1 MCKMLKKINAEGY
14 ETDKTLMPHYL
25 LNYEK
30 FFPDLAEK
38 EIKLLELG
46 VNYGG
51 SLKMWRD
58 YFEKGLIVGIDIN
71 NIDIEDPTGRI
82 KFYSGLQEDEKL
94 LDKVSAECAPEGF
107 DIIIDDCSHIGS
119 LSQKSF
125 WYLFENHLK
134 PGGIYVIEDWGTG
147 YWDSWFDGKRYDF
160 KERGKDQPSLMN
172 KIIKKIKQDD
182 PKRIKSHDFGMVGFI
197 KSLIDECGMEDITNE
212 RFGIPPKR
220 TSKIDRMQISL
231 GIVFIFK
238 V

>member
-1 MCKMLKKINAEGY
+1 MIKKINSSGY
-14 ETDKTLMPHYL
+14 NTDKVQMPKYL
-25 LNYEK
+25 INYEK
-30 FFPDLAEK
+30 YFSELAEK

-71 NIDIEDPTGRI
+71 KNIEIGDSTGRI
-82 KFYSGLQEDEKL
+82 KFYSGPQEDEGL
-94 LDKVSAECAPEGF
+94 LDQVAKECAPDGF
-107 DIIIDDCSHIGS
+107 DIIIDDCAHIGH
-119 LSQKSF
+119 LAQKSF

-147 YWDSWFDGKRYDF
+147 YWDSWFDGKRYEF
-160 KERGKDQPSLMN
+160 NEQWKDSSGGVLN
-172 KIIKKIKQDD
+172 KLIKKVWHGY

-197 KSLIDECGMEDITNE
+197 KSLVDECGMEDITNE
-212 RFGIPPKR
+212 RFGILPR
-220 TSKIDRMQISL
+220 RSSKVDRMQISP

-238 V
+238 A